1 MVQPM
6 VAVMGIRIFE
16 RLIELIVCSHW
27 SYPLEEYILTEI
39 YAVILLD
46 DL

>member
-16 RLIELIVCSHW
+16 RPIELIVCPHW
-27 SYPLEEYILTEI
+27 SYLLEEYILTEI
-39 YAVILLD
+39 YAEILLD